1 MSSGNDL
8 SVEVPRDRGDDI
20 PAGRQRLM
28 SPTERRYWS
37 IGAVAGIV
45 IGALV
50 LISGDRSGH
59 HSIRLLGALIM
70 AGGCLC
76 AVVRLARDSHRH

>member
-1 MSSGNDL
+1 VGLGVDAL
-8 SVEVPRDRGDDI
+8 RDRGNDI
-20 PAGRQRLM
+20 PAGRQWLM
-28 SPTERRYWS
+28 SPTARRYWS

-45 IGALV
+45 IGAWV

-59 HSIRLLGALIM
+59 HGIRLLGALIM
-70 AGGCLC
+70 ASGCLC